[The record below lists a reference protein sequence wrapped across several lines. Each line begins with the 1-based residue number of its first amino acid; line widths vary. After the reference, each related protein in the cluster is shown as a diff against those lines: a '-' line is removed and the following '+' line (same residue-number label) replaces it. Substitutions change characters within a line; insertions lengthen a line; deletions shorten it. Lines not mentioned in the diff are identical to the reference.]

1 MCVILISY
9 RNDIGSNSR
18 KIPWIWYGMEFI
30 YFKTG
35 LVFKKRINSNK
46 KKRWQFFFLAKPAYI
61 IFFSQSCQF
70 YQVFILFA
78 TYNIQINYF
87 TKNLFHLLS
96 SMLYF
101 YTLQVLH
108 KSFFGRPII
117 LHYNPNVFKFH
128 TKTFSASAS
137 YIYGIIRL

>member
-1 MCVILISY
+1 MCVIFISY

-46 KKRWQFFFLAKPAYI
+46 KKRWQFFFWRNLLTS
-61 IFFSQSCQF
+61 FFSQSCQF

-87 TKNLFHLLS
+87 SKNLFHPLS
-96 SMLYF
+96 TMLYF

-108 KSFFGRPII
+108 KSFFGRLII
-117 LHYNPNVFKFH
+117 LHYIQTYLNFTQNF
-128 TKTFSASAS
+128 FS
-137 YIYGIIRL
+137 IRFVSIWHY